1 MEFIAWKLSGERP
14 IYLQLAEQIRLR
26 IISGKYAPG
35 DRLPSVRDL
44 AAEAS
49 VNPNTMQRALVEL
62 EECGLVITQ
71 GTLGRIVT
79 EDKNVILAEREK
91 IARSYAAELALKM
104 SELGLTEEEISFYIK
119 EALKK

>member
-1 MEFIAWKLSGERP
+1 
-14 IYLQLAEQIRLR
+14 
-26 IISGKYAPG
+26 
-35 DRLPSVRDL
+35 VRDL